1 MKTKHLVVA
10 IGAIML
16 LAGCN
21 GEKNK
26 YHIEGICDA
35 EMNGMTVYLK
45 DYANDVARDSAVV
58 YDGGFTFDGTV
69 TEPYLAVVTADR
81 LNFPFIVEPAD
92 TLWVDLIEGIPTDG
106 APLNDAFNAYND
118 RNQALLD
125 AYRAS
130 IDSLMERVEQ
140 KSLTEPE
147 ATAWMS
153 AQEAL
158 VTERLNENI
167 KQTLAEHPD
176 DVVGAFVLWQ
186 WMSSEEHPA
195 AEVDSMLKTVSPKVL
210 DNALIKKEL
219 ASLEKRKRTAEG
231 QMFTDFTV
239 TTDSGS
245 VSLSDYV
252 GKGRYVLADFWASW
266 CGPCRRE
273 IPVIKEVYDR
283 YHDKGLE
290 VVGIAVWD
298 KPEDSREAI
307 AELAMPWA
315 QILDA
320 QSIPTDLYGID
331 GIPHIILFAPDGT
344 IAARGLRG
352 DALKQRVAEA
362 MGDTV
367 R

>member
-1 MKTKHLVVA
+1 
-10 IGAIML
+10 ML

-21 GEKNK
+21 RENNK
-26 YHIEGICDA
+26 YHIEGICHA
-35 EMNGMTVYLK
+35 EMNGMTVYLM
-45 DYANDVARDSAVV
+45 DYANDVAKDSAVV
-58 YDGGFTFDGTV
+58 YDGVFVFDGRV
-69 TEPYLAVVTADR
+69 DEPYLAVVSADD

-106 APLNDAFNAYND
+106 APLNDAFNAYN
-118 RNQALLD
+118 NQNQVLLD

-130 IDSLMERVEQ
+130 IDSLMVQVEQ
-140 KSLTEPE
+140 KSLTQQE
-147 ATAWMS
+147 ATAWMEE
-153 AQEAL
+153 QEA
-158 VTERLNENI
+158 VVAQRLDENI
-167 KQTLAEHPD
+167 EQTLAEHPD

-186 WMSSEEHPA
+186 WMSSEERPA
-195 AEVDSMLKTVSPKVL
+195 AEVDSMLKTVSPKLL
-210 DNALIKKEL
+210 DNALIKKVL
-219 ASLEKRKRTAEG
+219 AGIEKRNRTAEG

-239 TTDSGS
+239 TTDSS
-245 VSLSDYV
+245 VVSLSDYV
-252 GKGRYVLADFWASW
+252 GKGYYVLADFWASW

-273 IPVIKEVYDR
+273 MPAIKEVYDR
-283 YHDKGLE
+283 YRDKGLE
-290 VVGIAVWD
+290 VIGIAVWD

-307 AELAMPWA
+307 AELELPWA

-320 QSIPTDLYGID
+320 QDIPTNLYGID